1 MVTERVLCSG
11 NEAVGWAAIYAGCQ
25 NFFGYPITPQSEIA
39 EFMARELPKR
49 GGVYLQSAGEAEA
62 SYMLFGGGL
71 TGERVMTATSSP
83 GLALMQEA
91 FSHIA
96 MVDAP
101 VVAVDVMRLGPGAGT
116 GGQQGQTDYRVVTKG
131 VFGGL
136 NYFIIAPHSIEEVFE
151 FVQFAFH
158 IADKYRILAMVLTD
172 FIIGRM
178 SEFIELKSFDF
189 GPLPE
194 KDWALKGKAK
204 KNNVSNCH
212 FSGLVFGGIPA
223 FFERQQDKFNK
234 ITEFE
239 TRHEVYRTEDADLL
253 IASYGSLSRISRGA
267 VNMARAQGLKVGLFR
282 PITLR
287 PFPKSSLLEEASKT
301 KKVLVVEDSPGE
313 FVDDVEAAVKGRVPV
328 HLLDIKARHIA
339 GPSGLIFPERILEEV
354 RSLL

>member
-1 MVTERVLCSG
+1 MSERILCSG
-11 NEAVGWAAIYAGCQ
+11 NDAVGWAAIHAGCKS
-25 NFFGYPITPQSEIA
+25 FFGYPITPQNEIA

-49 GGVYLQSAGEAEA
+49 GGIYLQSAGEAEA

-96 MVDAP
+96 MVEAP
-101 VVAVDVMRLGPGAGT
+101 VVIVDVMRLGPGAGT

-131 VFGGL
+131 VYGGL
-136 NYFIIAPHSIEEVFE
+136 EYFIIAPYSIPEVFE

-158 IADKYRILAMVLTD
+158 IADKYRIMAMVLTD
-172 FIIGRM
+172 FILGRM

-194 KDWALKGKAK
+194 KDWGLKGKAK
-204 KNNVSNCH
+204 KNSRSNHH

-223 FFERQQDKFNK
+223 FFQAQQEKFK
-234 ITEFE
+234 EIAEFE
-239 TRHEVYRTEDADLL
+239 TRYETYKSEDAELL
-253 IASYGSLSRISRGA
+253 IASYGSLARISKGA

-287 PFPKSSLLEEASKT
+287 PFPKDPLREEASKVR
-301 KKVLVVEDSPGE
+301 KILVVEDSPGE
-313 FVDDVEAAVKGRVPV
+313 FIEDVEAAVQGRIPV
-328 HLLDIKARHIA
+328 HLLGINARHIP
-339 GPSGLIFPERILEEV
+339 GPSGLVFPERILAEA
-354 RSLL
+354 RNLL